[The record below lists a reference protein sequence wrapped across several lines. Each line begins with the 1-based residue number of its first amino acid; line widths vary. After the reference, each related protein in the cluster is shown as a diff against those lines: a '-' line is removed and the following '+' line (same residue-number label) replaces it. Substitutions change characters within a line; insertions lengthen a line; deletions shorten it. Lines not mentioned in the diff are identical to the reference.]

1 MQRENV
7 FIRYGDILKL
17 KIKKINK
24 MNHNTGNKI
33 FPNENYGQKP
43 FKQTASIYFY
53 LYCSVQVNL
62 VEFYLKS

>member
-43 FKQTASIYFY
+43 
-53 LYCSVQVNL
+53 L
-62 VEFYLKS
+62 